1 MSENGVWRTVGGRRI
16 FIKDGQEL
24 GDAMKESGKF
34 KNLAKTEKPKS
45 EFGNREPEQFAKDVE
60 DAKKTVDP
68 SISWRVTAHTVEEL
82 KEWYPSATFHTT
94 EGGSTVAVTKDGD
107 IISVCKYDGDTCKG
121 RDLLAMAVQNGGV
134 KLDSYEGNHGF
145 YDKCG
150 FEPVS
155 WCKWD
160 DEYKP
165 DGWKEPCKRE
175 NIIFYKYVGAGK
187 TSGMDAESFKATVPA
202 SKDYDSAQQARDEA
216 LKKET
221 EK

>member
-1 MSENGVWRTVGGRRI
+1 MR
-16 FIKDGQEL
+16 
-24 GDAMKESGKF
+24 
-34 KNLAKTEKPKS
+34 
-45 EFGNREPEQFAKDVE
+45 
-60 DAKKTVDP
+60 KKTVDP

-107 IISVCKYDGDTCKG
+107 IISVCKYKDDTCKG

-155 WCKWD
+155 WCK
-160 DEYKP
+160 
-165 DGWKEPCKRE
+165 
-175 NIIFYKYVGAGK
+175 
-187 TSGMDAESFKATVPA
+187 
-202 SKDYDSAQQARDEA
+202 
-216 LKKET
+216 
-221 EK
+221 